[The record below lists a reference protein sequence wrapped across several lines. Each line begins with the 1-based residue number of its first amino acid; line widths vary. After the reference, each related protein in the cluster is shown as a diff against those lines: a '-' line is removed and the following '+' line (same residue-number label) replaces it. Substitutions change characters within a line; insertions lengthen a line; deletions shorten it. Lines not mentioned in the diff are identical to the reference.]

1 MAHVAEAL
9 RRRVHALIALAGQ
22 VRPLILVNV
31 LAPVGQWLTSALR
44 KTFARDPIRIRM
56 MGGTVPTGAAVQA
69 LKIPF
74 VILPLVNADNN
85 QHSFDENMRL
95 GNYFDGVHS
104 LVHLLA
110 EPF

>member
-1 MAHVAEAL
+1 MKTASSLLYTFFFFQAEDGIRDLTVTGVQTCAL
-9 RRRVHALIALAGQ
+9 PICMNKAWDSD
-22 VRPLILVNV
+22 
-31 LAPVGQWLTSALR
+31 PVQ
-44 KTFARDPIRIRM
+44 IRM